1 MRLFFIIPYWGT
13 LRTARRRAA
22 RREFIYNGYMVKMNR
37 PHIGIFGKMNVG
49 KSSLINAL
57 TGQEVSVVAE
67 HPGTTT
73 DPVRKIIEIL
83 GIGPVS
89 LIDTA
94 GLDDTSALGAQR
106 IRRTH
111 EALGQADLAVLVFAD
126 VFDAYDQSLMETC
139 IARKIP
145 FFFVHNKSDLHPL
158 NVEIKGADVV
168 DFSCKEPNLPG
179 LLDMIKKHLPKSSY
193 SQDGILDDF
202 VRRGDEV
209 VLVIP
214 IDASAPEGRLILPQV
229 QTIRNLLDIGA
240 TAVCLKD
247 SELQNWLRVHTPR
260 LVVTDS
266 QAFAYVNSVVPAS
279 VPLTSFSILFSR
291 VKGDFDLFLKG
302 TRAIDN
308 LQDGDRVLIMESCS
322 HSVNLCDDIGRTKI
336 PHLLK
341 KYTGKKLEFDVI
353 ANLDAL
359 PQDVSAYKLAVQCGG
374 CMVTRRQ
381 ILNRLDKLAEQGVS
395 VSNYGM
401 TLAYCNG
408 IFDRVTEIFRRKE
421 F

>member
-1 MRLFFIIPYWGT
+1 
-13 LRTARRRAA
+13 
-22 RREFIYNGYMVKMNR
+22 MVKMNR

-73 DPVRKIIEIL
+73 DPVKKIIEIL

-89 LIDTA
+89 IIDTA

-106 IRRTH
+106 IKRTN
-111 EALGQADLAVLVFAD
+111 EALDHVDLAVLVFAD
-126 VFDAYDQSLMETC
+126 RFDNYDQSLMETC
-139 IARKIP
+139 VARKIP
-145 FFFVHNKSDLHPL
+145 FFFVHNKSDLQPL

-202 VRRGDEV
+202 VRPGDQV

-229 QTIRNLLDIGA
+229 QTIRNLLDLGA
-240 TAVCLKD
+240 VAVCLKD
-247 SELQNWLRVHTPR
+247 SELREWLREHTPR

-266 QAFAYVNSVVPAS
+266 QAFAYVNSVVPS
-279 VPLTSFSILFSR
+279 RIPLTSFSILFSR
-291 VKGDFDLFLKG
+291 VKGDFDLFLQG
-302 TRAIDN
+302 TRAIDA

-336 PHLLK
+336 PNLLK
-341 KYTGKKLEFDVI
+341 KYTGKKLEFDVV
-353 ANLDAL
+353 ANLDSL
-359 PQDVSAYKLAVQCGG
+359 PEDVGGYKLAVQCGG
-374 CMVTRRQ
+374 CMVTRQQ
-381 ILNRLDKLAEQGVS
+381 ILNRLDKLAARGVP